1 MNMTAILNNKFANEI
16 DKEICRSSGYI
27 EANEEFHKFVYKELP
42 KEKAEQLDDLLGVLM
57 GAMGDVYTEE
67 GMKLGA
73 KIVSSLL
80 FGQVL

>member
-1 MNMTAILNNKFANEI
+1 MKMTAILSDKFTDEI
-16 DKEICRSSGYI
+16 DRELCRNMEYI
-27 EANEEFHKFVYKELP
+27 EADREFHEFIYKELP
-42 KEKAEQLDDLLGVLM
+42 KEKAQQLDELLGVLM

>member
-16 DKEICRSSGYI
+16 DKEICRNSEYI
-27 EANEEFHKFVYKELP
+27 EANEKFHKFVYKELL

-57 GAMGDVYTEE
+57 GAMGNVYTEE

>member
-1 MNMTAILNNKFANEI
+1 MNMTAILNDKFTIEI
-16 DKEICRSSGYI
+16 DREICRNPKYI
-27 EANEEFHKFVYKELP
+27 KADKDFHEFIYKELS
-42 KEKAEQLDDLLGVLM
+42 KEKADQLDDLLNALM
-57 GAMGDVYTEE
+57 VAMGDVYTEE